1 MGFGESIKT
10 VFSKYAD
17 FNGVASRPEYWW
29 WTLFSFLVSAVLGV
43 AFGRGE
49 GSLGNT
55 LVSLWSLA
63 TLLPSLAVAV
73 RRLRDAGK
81 HWGNLFWLL
90 LPFVGWIIVIVYLAQ
105 PSVKNSKTSK
115 K

>member
-10 VFSKYAD
+10 VFGKYAD
-17 FNGVASRPEYWW
+17 FNGVASRPEFWW
-29 WTLFSFLVSAVLGV
+29 WALFTTLVSMALSV
-43 AFGRGE
+43 FGRGE
-49 GSLGNT
+49 GSFGNILT
-55 LVSLWSLA
+55 SLWSIA

-90 LPFVGWIIVIVYLAQ
+90 LPFVGWIIVIIYLAQ
-105 PSVKNSKTSK
+105 PSVKTSK
-115 K
+115 KK